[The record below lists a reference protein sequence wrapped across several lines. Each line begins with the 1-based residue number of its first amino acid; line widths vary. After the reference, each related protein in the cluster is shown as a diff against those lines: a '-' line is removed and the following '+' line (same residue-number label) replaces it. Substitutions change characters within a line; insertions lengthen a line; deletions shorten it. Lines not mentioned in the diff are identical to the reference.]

1 LSAIGPQLLD
11 GLVQVGRILRSR
23 AGTFVV
29 IGWLLFVV
37 SIPICLSIIV
47 TTSISLT
54 YFAASPHV
62 PFDAY
67 DNSAC
72 CIFLASVAFAAV
84 ASSIALALKFRV
96 TCGRIVGCD
105 LEYQHFRYPD
115 CSFFCKGR
123 AGLFRAAR
131 RPRSLFVAVEV
142 RAD

>member
-72 CIFLASVAFAAV
+72 CIFLASVALPQLRLQ
-84 ASSIALALKFRV
+84 SRLL
-96 TCGRIVGCD
+96 
-105 LEYQHFRYPD
+105 
-115 CSFFCKGR
+115 
-123 AGLFRAAR
+123 
-131 RPRSLFVAVEV
+131 
-142 RAD
+142 